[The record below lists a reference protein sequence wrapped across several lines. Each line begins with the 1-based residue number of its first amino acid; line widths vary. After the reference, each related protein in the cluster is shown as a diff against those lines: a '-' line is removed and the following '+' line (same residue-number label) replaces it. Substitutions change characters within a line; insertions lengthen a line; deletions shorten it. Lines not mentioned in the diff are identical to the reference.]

1 MSRSQGNTLQIYD
14 YPATHSPSMS
24 QSQGNIYPISE
35 LQNNFNQSRN
45 GFLDQPS
52 QTETDE
58 RSLQSQVISHQREE
72 PNNVYNKE
80 WIENSIQEGS
90 IHCYQK
96 SDIDM
101 RSLPIAGGAYGA
113 VFEATMKHNRL
124 AVAIKTLYRKVH
136 SCEEKFYKKLVKE
149 VGR

>member
-1 MSRSQGNTLQIYD
+1 
-14 YPATHSPSMS
+14 MS
-24 QSQGNIYPISE
+24 QSQGNIHQVSQ
-35 LQNNFNQSRN
+35 LQNNSQLGN
-45 GFLDQPS
+45 GFPDQPS
-52 QTETDE
+52 QMETDE

-113 VFEATMKHNRL
+113 VFEATMKHNNNRL
-124 AVAIKTLYRKVH
+124 TVAIKTLYH
-136 SCEEKFYKKLVKE
+136 GCEEKFYKRLVKE

>member
-1 MSRSQGNTLQIYD
+1 
-14 YPATHSPSMS
+14 MS
-24 QSQGNIYPISE
+24 QSQGNIHQVPQP
-35 LQNNFNQSRN
+35 QNNFNQFGN
-45 GFLDQPS
+45 GFPGQPS
-52 QTETDE
+52 QMETDE
-58 RSLQSQVISHQREE
+58 RSLQSQIISHQREE

-80 WIENSIQEGS
+80 WIENSIQEGY
-90 IHCYQK
+90 IRCYQK

-124 AVAIKTLYRKVH
+124 TVAIKTLYRNVH
-136 SCEEKFYKKLVKE
+136 GCEENFYKKLVKE